1 MPRNGAATR
10 SKSRQLSAI
19 YISAQGSYGAGVEP
33 VDFEEPYR
41 AAWVRIVRQL
51 TIANVLQYAV
61 VAAFLVSFAVP
72 VIKGP
77 LRSISIV
84 VILVSLA
91 ARIVIRCPRC
101 RALWPS
107 GSDAEGQRKPC
118 SRCALRWGQEDN
130 LPDADSP

>member
-1 MPRNGAATR
+1 M
-10 SKSRQLSAI
+10 
-19 YISAQGSYGAGVEP
+19 EP

-77 LRSISIV
+77 LRSISIA

-130 LPDADSP
+130 LPDADTP